1 MSSCRVTDLRHKEI
15 INSADGCR
23 LGYIDD
29 VEIDTVTANM
39 VSVIIYG
46 KPKFFGLL
54 GRYED
59 LVIRWE
65 NIELKGHDT
74 VLISGV
80 PLPQGRRKAKGFI
93 PFLTSL

>member
-39 VSVIIYG
+39 VSVIIQICFYS
-46 KPKFFGLL
+46 LL
-54 GRYED
+54 IHTFSYPSDKVKVYNGS
-59 LVIRWE
+59 I
-65 NIELKGHDT
+65 
-74 VLISGV
+74 
-80 PLPQGRRKAKGFI
+80 
-93 PFLTSL
+93 